1 MSSDARTRAYYPALN
16 ALGLIIMIFGLLMSF
31 PLIVSAV
38 LGDGATLAYDQGL
51 FVTFVAGLLLWA
63 ATRSKRRDLRVHDG
77 FLLVAATWVVL
88 PLFGALPLLAYIP
101 ELGFTDAYFEAVS
114 GLTATG
120 ATVLTGLEHLPISI
134 NLWRTFMH
142 WVGGM
147 GVIVLVVA
155 ILPLLGIGGRQLYKA
170 EVPTPMK
177 DSSLTPR
184 IAETAK
190 GLWLNYVLLTVSCG
204 FSLWW
209 VGLEP
214 WDAVIHAFSV
224 AGLGGFS
231 NRDASLGHFDSV
243 GVELVTIGF
252 ALLAGLNY
260 ATHYLALVRRSS
272 APYRRDPEIP
282 FYFGVLALSTGML
295 TVYLLAQGV
304 FSDVGEALRYVA
316 FHVVSI
322 STSLGLATHDYTL
335 WPMFAQIWILFLGSF
350 VACSGSTGGG
360 IKMMRAMILYKQV
373 FREIV
378 RSLHPNAVRP
388 VRMGRNPVPENILH
402 AVLGFSF
409 MYMVSIVSLTLVLSA
424 AGLELVTAFS
434 AVVAC
439 LNNTGPGLGLVGPAS
454 NYQAL
459 GDFHKWVLCFAMILG
474 RLEIFTFLVVL
485 TPTFWRR

>member
-51 FVTFVAGLLLWA
+51 FVTFVAGLLLCA
-63 ATRSKRRDLRVHDG
+63 ATRSKRRYLRVHDG

-190 GLWLNYVLLTVSCG
+190 GLWLTYVLLTVSCG

>member
-1 MSSDARTRAYYPALN
+1 MSSDARARAYYPALN

-31 PLIVSAV
+31 PLIVSAA

-51 FVTFVAGLLLWA
+51 FVTFVAGLLLWV

-88 PLFGALPLLAYIP
+88 PIFGALPLLAYIP
-101 ELGFTDAYFEAVS
+101 DLGFTDAYFEAVS

-120 ATVLTGLEHLPISI
+120 ATVLSGLEHLPISI

-190 GLWLNYVLLTVSCG
+190 GLWLTYVLLTVACG

-260 ATHYLALVRRSS
+260 ATHYLALVRRSA

-282 FYFGVLALSTGML
+282 FYFGVLALSTAML

-304 FSDVGEALRYVA
+304 FTDVGEALRYVA

-454 NYQAL
+454 NYQGL

>member
-190 GLWLNYVLLTVSCG
+190 GLWLTYVLLTVSCG

-304 FSDVGEALRYVA
+304 FTDVGEALRYVA

-335 WPMFAQIWILFLGSF
+335 WPMFAQIWVLFLGSF

>member
-1 MSSDARTRAYYPALN
+1 MSSDARARAYHPALN

-31 PLIVSAV
+31 PLIVSAA

-88 PLFGALPLLAYIP
+88 PIFGALPLLAYIP
-101 ELGFTDAYFEAVS
+101 DLGFTDAYFEAVS

-190 GLWLNYVLLTVSCG
+190 GLWLTYVLLTVSCG

>member
-31 PLIVSAV
+31 PLLVSAV

-190 GLWLNYVLLTVSCG
+190 GLWLTYVLLTVSCG

-304 FSDVGEALRYVA
+304 FTDVGEALRYVA

-335 WPMFAQIWILFLGSF
+335 WPMFAQIWVLFLGSF

>member
-1 MSSDARTRAYYPALN
+1 MSSDPRTRAYYPALN

-31 PLIVSAV
+31 PLIVSAA

-88 PLFGALPLLAYIP
+88 PIFGALPLLAYIP
-101 ELGFTDAYFEAVS
+101 DLGFTDAYFEAVS

-190 GLWLNYVLLTVSCG
+190 GLWLTYVLLTIACG

-282 FYFGVLALSTGML
+282 FYFGVLVFSTVML
-295 TVYLLAQGV
+295 TAYLLAQGV
-304 FSDVGEALRYVA
+304 FTDVGEALRYVA

-335 WPMFAQIWILFLGSF
+335 WPMFAQIWVLFLGSF

>member
-31 PLIVSAV
+31 PLVVSAW

-88 PLFGALPLLAYIP
+88 PVFGSLPLMAYIP

-120 ATVLTGLEHLPISI
+120 ATVLSGLDELPISI

-190 GLWLNYVLLTVSCG
+190 GLWLTYVLLTIACG

-209 VGLEP
+209 VGLAP

-224 AGLGGFS
+224 TGLGGFS

-282 FYFGVLALSTGML
+282 FYFGVLALSTAML

-304 FSDVGEALRYVA
+304 FTDVGEALRYVA

>member
-1 MSSDARTRAYYPALN
+1 M
-16 ALGLIIMIFGLLMSF
+16 
-31 PLIVSAV
+31 
-38 LGDGATLAYDQGL
+38 
-51 FVTFVAGLLLWA
+51 
-63 ATRSKRRDLRVHDG
+63 
-77 FLLVAATWVVL
+77 
-88 PLFGALPLLAYIP
+88 
-101 ELGFTDAYFEAVS
+101 
-114 GLTATG
+114 
-120 ATVLTGLEHLPISI
+120 LTGLEHLPISI

-147 GVIVLVVA
+147 GVIVLVVS

-190 GLWLNYVLLTVSCG
+190 GLWLTYVLLTIACG

-209 VGLEP
+209 VGLAP

-243 GVELVTIGF
+243 GVELVTAGF

-282 FYFGVLALSTGML
+282 FYFGVLALSTLML
-295 TVYLLAQGV
+295 TAYLLAQGI
-304 FSDVGEALRYVA
+304 FTDFGEALRYVA

-373 FREIV
+373 IREIV

-388 VRMGRNPVPENILH
+388 VRMGRNPVPEHILH

-454 NYQAL
+454 NYQGL
-459 GDFHKWVLCFAMILG
+459 DDLHKWVLCFAMILG